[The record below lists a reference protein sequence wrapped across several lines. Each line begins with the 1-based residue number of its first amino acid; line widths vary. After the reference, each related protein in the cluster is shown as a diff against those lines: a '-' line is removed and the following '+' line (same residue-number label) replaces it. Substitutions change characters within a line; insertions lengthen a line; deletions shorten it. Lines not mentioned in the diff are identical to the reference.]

1 MKMVTLES
9 KGAAQEMAAC
19 AAREVS
25 AMEKI
30 KPELLSFL
38 KPSPLPL
45 RVLVIESTAYL
56 PQLRRD
62 FPRASLTAVVQEKE
76 TAERPELSA
85 LGVHW
90 IFVDYLS
97 VPLPVETSWFDYI
110 LGDLLLEQAGNP
122 QDIAA
127 GLSQFLKPTGALLT
141 SFRNIRHWSVLSS
154 LMDGHYYSICARLF
168 AKPEFQKLLY
178 ASYYKEVRM
187 RAQRRPVP
195 EGSDLLH
202 RLEAAGFA
210 NLHDDLETEY
220 WLVYAAR
227 SMPEL
232 ALLKSMYTEEVRKTL
247 SRLLKRIE
255 YGIEP
260 QASAAAFWRLYEQ
273 EGLFP
278 AYTANFVQEA
288 VFHHERF
295 WQQLREETPAAYRQA
310 LAEMRREAQQYG
322 GEEA

>member
-1 MKMVTLES
+1 
-9 KGAAQEMAAC
+9 MAAC
-19 AAREVS
+19 AGREVF
-25 AMEKI
+25 AVEKI

-38 KPSPLPL
+38 KPSPIPL

-56 PQLRRD
+56 PMLRRD
-62 FPRASLTAVVQEKE
+62 FPGASLTAAVQEEE
-76 TAERPELSA
+76 TAGRPELSS

-90 IFVDYLS
+90 LFVDYLS
-97 VPLPVETSWFDYI
+97 VPLPVEKASFDYI
-110 LGDLLLEQAGNP
+110 IGDLLLEQAGNP

-141 SFRNIRHWSVLSS
+141 SFRNIRHWSVLAS

-187 RAQRRPVP
+187 RAQLRPAP
-195 EGSDLLH
+195 AGSDILS

-220 WLVYAAR
+220 WLVCAAR
-227 SMPEL
+227 SMPEM
-232 ALLKSMYTEEVRKTL
+232 ALLKSMYTAEVRKEL

-260 QASAAAFWRLYEQ
+260 RASAGAFWRLYEQ
-273 EGLFP
+273 AGLFP

-295 WQQLREETPAAYRQA
+295 WRQIAQDTPEAHRQD
-310 LAEMRREAQQYG
+310 LAEMRREARQYG
-322 GEEA
+322 GEEV

>member
-1 MKMVTLES
+1 
-9 KGAAQEMAAC
+9 
-19 AAREVS
+19 
-25 AMEKI
+25 MEKI